1 MEQEDSHLE
10 FPCSLQISLKMDGIS
25 AKMDEMVTTIRGRFI
40 DKEIMLCYNS
50 VNPYSGGIADAAK
63 GDSGRP
69 DV

>member
-1 MEQEDSHLE
+1 MEQEDTHLE
-10 FPCSLQISLKMDGIS
+10 FPGSVQIFLKMDGIS

-63 GDSGRP
+63 GDSGRL

>member
-1 MEQEDSHLE
+1 MEQEDSHPE
-10 FPCSLQISLKMDGIS
+10 FVGGAQISLKMDGIS

>member
-10 FPCSLQISLKMDGIS
+10 FPGSVQISLKMDGIS